1 MRLRRGD
8 GGESMHYR
16 NYGQTVQAE
25 DTRDSSARLLAANV
39 NPATGLA
46 TDYLNHFN
54 EAIMLLEMLPDCP
67 DCMGA
72 FLDWRAKDYRAH
84 FTDGGSQSG
93 QVAIDAYANADPEAR
108 ADLEVLAKMMTA
120 VIETTRAAISAGM
133 PAATAAVF
141 ASRAAAS
148 LKPLVARAGAVINGE
163 PAMEAAAS
171 PQAAVDTLMRRRA

>member
-1 MRLRRGD
+1 
-8 GGESMHYR
+8 MHYR

-25 DTRDSSARLLAANV
+25 DRRDSSARLLAANV

-84 FTDGGSQSG
+84 FTDAGSQSG

-120 VIETTRAAISAGM
+120 VIETTRAAISAGMSAGM